1 MEWTKFNTHGESSN
15 HAFEVMCNIL
25 FETWCKKEYQ
35 EELKYFSFVNGN
47 GGDGGLESYGVLKS
61 GDVIGVQAK
70 WFPDKMESAQFAQ
83 IKKSFNTA
91 VKVRSEIKRYIVCVP
106 RDLTSKKIT
115 SGGKI
120 AKNTEESKWLKL
132 VGQLKDTNPSVKIEL
147 WDETTIQEKL
157 MQPEA
162 RGCYKYWFENTAVFE
177 EEIIDS
183 YNKAVNGWARTKYIP
198 DIYAT
203 GYIHEKL
210 EEFAGNY
217 DVIEKRYRAVQ
228 RVEDDLKKLKKAYED
243 ILELKFLEKEKA
255 LVEKISL
262 DIKEISE
269 WISQFERIKLVVKA
283 GNDIEE
289 DFLRKRIDLKCTE
302 TELKESSMCFP
313 NYFHFGP
320 AIETLKNIEID
331 FLRCSQRLNNT
342 FDNWIVFL
350 GDQGT
355 GKTAGILAE
364 TSTMLQQKT
373 HLPILVHAKDFYVGD
388 TWLSILLKT
397 LGMSSKWDERELFRA
412 LENAALLRKEGEK
425 NNNKSITIQPK
436 CLICVDGVDEAAS
449 WDFWQERINEVKVYE
464 RDFSGI
470 KFIFLSR
477 PYVFNRYKELKY
489 QEAFF
494 YIPSR
499 GDVSVTQ
506 IFDRYIRYYN
516 IELDGN
522 IWIKSMLKTPMALK
536 LFCDRYRN
544 TKMGLVSKNSMVI
557 TNLFKEKINSIENA
571 YRKLG
576 KETDSQNM
584 IYSVLVCV
592 ATMLTDKKEI
602 LYEDIYNQCKE
613 PVKTHLEEILK
624 FVEEEGFISSRRNQ
638 QDEFGE
644 CETVYS
650 WGMQPAFDYL
660 MARKIF
666 NTVKENKEVE
676 IHYTDGIYQMLS
688 LILLEEEG
696 KLISEYP
703 NVKLDKD
710 TTFDLNCYA
719 LNNTSIEIAKKYQAD
734 VKKWMNQ
741 SVNNF
746 RMIFNKV
753 ILPSSDNCQ
762 HPLGSKILD
771 EFLRGFEKPAQRDI
785 WWSIPAGLQN
795 GLETT
800 WGTYI
805 EIDTN
810 SVKLIS
816 DEEYW
821 GRPIILAWN
830 LSCVDNR
837 IRYECRQKLIEWGIN
852 NPDEFLKLLIY
863 CADINDEQII
873 EDLFSIAYGIALGKN
888 VKNEYLK
895 KMSNWIIKN
904 VFSSM
909 GLAIYENSVV
919 RYYCTGIVKRAMDKD
934 LCKKEAEGQII
945 PPYQYQIGI
954 MSACKEAFKAERMS
968 GYGPISYDL
977 SRYVLCDNLNKF
989 FEIDRKTQ
997 EYFHETK
1004 EFIEIYQKKY
1014 NLEMLKWDG
1023 LLVSIVYQYLIE
1035 QGWEQKL
1042 FGEYRDKRNIGVDIA
1057 IKQHF
1062 FPATHGRQSSVMT
1075 IAEKYVWCA
1084 KHRIEVILAN
1094 KIPIQ
1099 EDNENRMYIKDYTTL
1114 ESFVNTYQDYICAK
1128 KREQKSDWLNTDQML
1143 CCDIEDYSV
1152 ESIETWMKQGDIPDF
1167 SKWINNNDEMMIYG
1181 STSLENEQKGIDES
1195 VWISSGIVKRKE
1207 LEQFINAMNIYS
1219 EGRQELFDV
1228 TGFHA
1233 YQAGGYYCTPQEA
1246 CTVRKDKEVESN
1258 IFIETDA
1265 NIIRVD
1271 KMVDSCNVEDVEE
1284 TEKSFYLPSRMIRTL
1299 TGITYGDGYEYSNSQ
1314 GEIIGRYADIKEG
1327 WKNSQE
1333 YLLMK
1338 SEILRSALEKN
1349 QYEIFWL
1356 FEVFRSPSYKAYE
1369 RFDNEIM
1376 HDTDRNFVVWMKE
1389 GEYKFMELQS
1399 IESPQKEMDKMLS
1412 SKFNY
1417 LLPKEDF

>member
-25 FETWCKKEYQ
+25 FETWCKKEYK
-35 EELKYFSFVNGN
+35 EELKYFSFVNGS
-47 GGDGGLESYGVLKS
+47 GGDGGIESYGILNS

-83 IKKSFNTA
+83 IKNSFNTA
-91 VKVRSEIKRYIVCVP
+91 VKVRSEIKRYIVCIP

-120 AKNTEESKWLKL
+120 AKNTEENKWLEL
-132 VGQLKDTNPSVKIEL
+132 VGQLKATNPSASVEL
-147 WDETTIQEKL
+147 WDETTIQGKL

-210 EEFAGNY
+210 EEFTGNY
-217 DVIEKRYRAVQ
+217 AVVEKRYREIL
-228 RVEDDLKKLKKAYED
+228 RVEDNLKKLKKAYED
-243 ILELKFLEKEKA
+243 ILELKFPEKEKA

-262 DIKEISE
+262 DIKKLSE
-269 WISQFERIKLVVKA
+269 WISQFESIKLVAKV
-283 GNDIEE
+283 GSDIRE
-289 DFLRKRIDLKCTE
+289 DFLRKRIDLNCTE
-302 TELKESSMCFP
+302 IELKENSMYFQH
-313 NYFHFGP
+313 YFHFAP
-320 AIETLKNIEID
+320 AIEVLKSIEID
-331 FLRCSQRLNNT
+331 FFMCGQRLKDT
-342 FDNWIVFL
+342 IDNCMVFL

-364 TSTMLQQKT
+364 TSVMLQQRT
-373 HLPILVHAKDFYVGD
+373 HLPILVHAKDFSVGD

-412 LENAALLRKEGEK
+412 LENAALLRKRREE
-425 NNNKSITIQPK
+425 NNKGITIQPK
-436 CLICVDGVDEAAS
+436 CLICVDGIDEATS

-464 RDFSGI
+464 KDFSGI
-470 KFIFLSR
+470 KFVFLSR
-477 PYVFNRYKELKY
+477 PYVFKRYKELKY
-489 QEAFF
+489 RDAFF
-494 YIPSR
+494 YIPSH
-499 GDVSVTQ
+499 GDVSVAQ
-506 IFDRYIRYYN
+506 IFDQYIEYYN
-516 IELDGN
+516 VNLDGN
-522 IWIKSMLKTPMALK
+522 IWIKNMLKTPMALK

-544 TKMGLVSKNSMVI
+544 TKIGLLSKNSMVI
-557 TNLFKEKINSIENA
+557 TNLLKEKINSIEDI
-571 YRKLG
+571 YRKSG
-576 KETDSQNM
+576 KETDSQSM
-584 IYSVLVCV
+584 VRTVLVCV
-592 ATMLTDKKEI
+592 ATMLADKKEI

-613 PVKTHLEEILK
+613 LVKPHLEEILK
-624 FVEEEGFISSRRNQ
+624 FVEEEGFISSRLKQ
-638 QDEFGE
+638 QDEFSE

-666 NTVKENKEVE
+666 DAVKESKEVE
-676 IHYTDGIYQMLS
+676 IHYTNGIYQMLS
-688 LILLEEEG
+688 LVLLEEG
-696 KLISEYP
+696 NLISEYP
-703 NVKLDKD
+703 NIKLDKD
-710 TTFDLNCYA
+710 TIFDLNCYA
-719 LNNTSIEIAKKYQAD
+719 LNNTSIEVAEKYQDD

-795 GLETT
+795 ELETA

-821 GRPIILAWN
+821 GRPMILAWN

-852 NPDEFLKLLIY
+852 NPDEFLKLLMY

-888 VKNEYLK
+888 VKDEYLK
-895 KMSNWIIKN
+895 TLSIWIMKN
-904 VFSSM
+904 VFSNI
-909 GLAIYENSVV
+909 GLVTYENIVV
-919 RYYCTGIVKRAMDKD
+919 RYYCRGIVKRAIDKD
-934 LCKKEAEGQII
+934 LYKKEAESQIM
-945 PPYQYQIGI
+945 PPYQYQMEI
-954 MSACKEAFKAERMS
+954 MPACQAAFKAEKMS
-968 GYGPISYDL
+968 GYGPINYDF
-977 SRYVLCDNLNKF
+977 SRYVLCDELNKF
-989 FEIDRKTQ
+989 FKIDHKTQ
-997 EYFHETK
+997 EYFQETQ
-1004 EFIEIYQKKY
+1004 EFIEEYRKKY
-1014 NLEMLKWDG
+1014 NLETLKWDG
-1023 LLVSIVYQYLIE
+1023 LLVSVVYQYLIE

-1042 FGEYRDKRNIGVDIA
+1042 FGEYRNKRNIGVDIA

-1062 FPATHGRQSSVMT
+1062 YQATHGRQSSVMT

-1084 KHRIEVILAN
+1084 KHRVEVILAN

-1099 EDNENRMYIKDYTTL
+1099 EDNESRMYVKDYAVL
-1114 ESFVNTYQDYICAK
+1114 DSFVNTYQDYIGAK
-1128 KREQKSDWLNTDQML
+1128 KREQKSSWLNTDQMV
-1143 CCDIEDYSV
+1143 CCDVEEYSV
-1152 ESIETWMKQGDIPDF
+1152 ESIEAWVKQGDVPDF
-1167 SKWINNNDEMMIYG
+1167 SKWIENNDEMLIYG
-1181 STSLENEQKGIDES
+1181 ATSLENEQRGIDES
-1195 VWISSGIVKRKE
+1195 VWISSGIVKREK
-1207 LEQFINAMNIYS
+1207 LEQFIKALNIYS

-1233 YQAGGYYCTPQEA
+1233 RQADGYYCTPQEA

-1258 IFIETDA
+1258 IFIETDD
-1265 NIIRVD
+1265 NVIKVD